1 MREAH
6 QETGFGAEA
15 APDSCS
21 GRRAKEIMSSFDTYA
36 VKGRGKKMDTTPI
49 AEFVCWTG
57 LGIAKGY
64 SYFSSTYKGQY
75 ELPQKKSVWA
85 RFNSYKEADPEASK
99 DGGMERKFA
108 ADFEK
113 RMNSR
118 C

>member
-1 MREAH
+1 MPSRVVA
-6 QETGFGAEA
+6 
-15 APDSCS
+15 
-21 GRRAKEIMSSFDTYA
+21 RRW
-36 VKGRGKKMDTTPI
+36 DTTPI